1 MGTSLLN
8 DFWNPLENKDGFSV
22 ALGVRYDI
30 ADCGL
35 KLGAEFNHGSKNW
48 LTITPDYDTM
58 YQSKLAT
65 RGNVYEIYGIYD
77 IPAGEAI
84 SKFGKAWIRLGY
96 QHYDYDYTY
105 SGMWLG
111 TPNKIED
118 IQSDPLA
125 AQFYAPIESM
135 DQVYLTFDVSFGN
148 FSLSAKPLADNSN
161 SNQGYGA
168 NTNWASGLYAT
179 GSIGQTRI
187 DNNDLS
193 TLENLGVS
201 VDDTDTGY
209 STGLGYEFNKY
220 MAFEGGYADLGK
232 ATATYSSAIS
242 GTINGTPFSATGTI
256 NAQAQADGFYFG
268 PILSLPVTDNF
279 SVYAKSGFFIW
290 DIDTSASAT
299 GTLTYGGTIYAGSV
313 EATASDDGTDAYF
326 GAGLAYDITKTL
338 SVKTE
343 WTRFQIDSDSVS
355 DSDVDFISAGLVFK
369 FGKLL

>member
-1 MGTSLLN
+1 
-8 DFWNPLENKDGFSV
+8 
-22 ALGVRYDI
+22 
-30 ADCGL
+30 
-35 KLGAEFNHGSKNW
+35 
-48 LTITPDYDTM
+48 
-58 YQSKLAT
+58 
-65 RGNVYEIYGIYD
+65 
-77 IPAGEAI
+77 
-84 SKFGKAWIRLGY
+84 
-96 QHYDYDYTY
+96 
-105 SGMWLG
+105 
-111 TPNKIED
+111 
-118 IQSDPLA
+118 
-125 AQFYAPIESM
+125 
-135 DQVYLTFDVSFGN
+135 
-148 FSLSAKPLADNSN
+148 
-161 SNQGYGA
+161 
-168 NTNWASGLYAT
+168 
-179 GSIGQTRI
+179 
-187 DNNDLS
+187 
-193 TLENLGVS
+193 
-201 VDDTDTGY
+201 
-209 STGLGYEFNKY
+209 

-256 NAQAQADGFYFG
+256 NAQAQVDGFYFG

-279 SVYAKSGFFIW
+279 SVYAKAGFFIW